1 MRAWKRLGIG
11 LLTTTMLIGG
21 GMASAQKEQPK
32 EQPKESDPFQN
43 LGLSADQ
50 RSKLDTAKKEQMSAQ
65 NGRQQKLMELR
76 KKLTSLVTDKKA
88 SDKEIDQVANQLE
101 TTTREAMKTEMKFF
115 KTLRQI
121 LTQEQLTTLSKGGS
135 K

>member
-1 MRAWKRLGIG
+1 
-11 LLTTTMLIGG
+11 
-21 GMASAQKEQPK
+21 
-32 EQPKESDPFQN
+32 
-43 LGLSADQ
+43 
-50 RSKLDTAKKEQMSAQ
+50 
-65 NGRQQKLMELR
+65 MELR